1 MRFQGQTEYNHK
13 ESPLPQGILLTNLGT
28 PDHPTSHSV
37 RVFLREFLS
46 DPRVVEIPRAVWMII
61 LYLFILPL
69 RPSRSAKLFQQVWTE
84 DGSPLMDITRRQAVA
99 LQDKIDEHYGEG
111 RVIVEMGMRYGNPSI
126 KCALDKL
133 AAANARNITVLPLYP
148 QYSAVTT
155 GSTFDAVADVLSKYR
170 WVPQLQFIN
179 DYHQHPAYLDALSK
193 SVAKHIEEKGMPDK
207 IVMSYHGVPERY
219 LHQGDPYYCFCMQTT
234 RLVREQLG
242 LAEESVITT
251 FQSRFGKATWLQP
264 YTDKTLEKL
273 PDENIK
279 SIAVICPGFSADCL
293 ETIEEIG
300 VENRDI
306 FMAAGGVDFH
316 YIDCLNDQPDHIE
329 MMLELLKPRLAIDT
343 LEPLGSSHGPEG
355 Q

>member
-1 MRFQGQTEYNHK
+1 
-13 ESPLPQGILLTNLGT
+13 
-28 PDHPTSHSV
+28 
-37 RVFLREFLS
+37 
-46 DPRVVEIPRAVWMII
+46 
-61 LYLFILPL
+61 
-69 RPSRSAKLFQQVWTE
+69 
-84 DGSPLMDITRRQAVA
+84 MDITQRQALA
-99 LQDKIDEHYGEG
+99 LQEKVDEHYGKG
-111 RVIVEMGMRYGNPSI
+111 QVIVEVGMRYGNPSI
-126 KCALDKL
+126 KSALDKL
-133 AAANARNITVLPLYP
+133 AASNARNITVLPLYP

-193 SVAKHIEEKGMPDK
+193 SVSKHIEDKGMPDK

-234 RLVREQLG
+234 RLVKEQLE
-242 LAEESVITT
+242 LPEDSVITT

-273 PDENIK
+273 PSQNVK

-300 VENRDI
+300 IENRDI
-306 FMAAGGVDFH
+306 FLAAGGEDFH
-316 YIDCLNDQPDHIE
+316 YISCLNDQPDHIE
-329 MMLELLKPRLAIDT
+329 MMLELLEPRLAIDS
-343 LEPLGSSHGPEG
+343 LEPLGSAHGPKG
-355 Q
+355 